1 METIFEL
8 AKKVDRLIHD
18 EYQERLNDFFF
29 EIRQNVSNKLVDDDS
44 KYHANFDA
52 AYFFFN
58 MKDDKELYRKLIS
71 YLDVKNIVYS
81 IDTYDLTMVIMKFDQ
96 FYNKVYD
103 DFMKKIS
110 QNINLFLMDVDIH
123 VAKRII
129 TNRKYKIQMETYNVA
144 FRFNLE
150 YDKEL
155 YDKLKN
161 FLNHKNIEY
170 IEHIDYK
177 GLTLLNVIEIL
188 PTEFIDCYEYDFD

>member
-44 KYHANFDA
+44 KCDKHSDA

-58 MKDDKELYRKLIS
+58 MKDDKELYRKLRS

-81 IDTYDLTMVIMKFDQ
+81 IDTYDLTMVIIKFDQ

-103 DFMKKIS
+103 YFMKKIS

-123 VAKRII
+123 VDKRII
-129 TNRKYKIQMETYNVA
+129 NNRKHKIQMETYNVA

-150 YDKEL
+150 EDKEL

-177 GLTLLNVIEIL
+177 RGTLLNVIEIL